1 MWNKKTK
8 KIVAMSTL
16 LAPLLQNFK
25 KYIIIS
31 SYIYGILII
40 ADAN

>member
-31 SYIYGILII
+31 S
-40 ADAN
+40 